1 MPDRKEQ
8 RWPLNILE
16 KKEHDMLNS
25 IFRAIL
31 IGRARSAA
39 QRTVAHMSAR
49 QLNDIGY
56 SKWVFVEDA
65 VSKTIRD
72 LDEVDEHRRQKAI
85 TPASTFSLS
94 SLWALFMRRTAN

>member
-1 MPDRKEQ
+1 
-8 RWPLNILE
+8 
-16 KKEHDMLNS
+16 MLNS
-25 IFRAIL
+25 IYRAIL

-39 QRTVAHMSAR
+39 ERTVAHMSAR
-49 QLNDIGY
+49 QLNEIGY

-85 TPASTFSLS
+85 TLASTFSLS
-94 SLWALFMRRTAN
+94 SVWALFMRKTAN